1 MAKTFSLND
10 VSILVVE
17 DNKTFCELLKIFLPD
32 IGASR
37 VYFASNFEQ
46 GLRYF
51 DNYKPSLCLLDID
64 LGSNSRSGI
73 ELAEAIRRQDEQVPL
88 IFLTANYTEAF
99 FELARHVRPRAFMQK
114 ELSRLTLLQAIE
126 LSLLQEPSPPESAK
140 GANPAPVLSYA
151 KLFFKV
157 GDQLKGIPIEQIQF
171 FRAEEKLSYAHF
183 DQRKLA
189 SNVQLKILEEELFP
203 QFLRIHKSYL
213 VNVNAIDSVNPSE
226 NTLLVGTETL
236 PVGYTYRK
244 KFFEQIRLL
253 K

>member
-1 MAKTFSLND
+1 MTNPFLKE

-17 DNKTFCELLKIFLPD
+17 DNKTFCELLKIFLTD
-32 IGASR
+32 LGVSKL
-37 VYFASNFEQ
+37 YFASNFEQ

-51 DNYKPSLCLLDID
+51 NKYQPSLCLLDID

-73 ELAEAIRRQDEQVPL
+73 ELAEAIRETNQQVPL
-88 IFLTANYTEAF
+88 IFLTALYTESYY
-99 FELARHVRPRAFMQK
+99 ELARHVHPRGFMQK
-114 ELSRLTLLQAIE
+114 ELSRLALLQAIE
-126 LSLLQEPSPPESAK
+126 LSLPQALPEPEPNKP
-140 GANPAPVLSYA
+140 ANSVPVLSYD

-157 GDQLKGIPIEQIQF
+157 GDQLKGIPIEQIHF
-171 FRAEEKLSYAHF
+171 FRAEEKFSYAHF

-189 SNVQLKILEEELFP
+189 SNVQLKILEEELHP

-236 PVGYTYRK
+236 PIGYTYRK